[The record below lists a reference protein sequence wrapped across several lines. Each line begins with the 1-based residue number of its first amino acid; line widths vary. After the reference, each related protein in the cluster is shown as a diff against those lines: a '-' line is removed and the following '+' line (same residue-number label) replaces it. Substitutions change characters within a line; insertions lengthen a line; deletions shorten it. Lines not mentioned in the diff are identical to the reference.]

1 MQTITDSIILAQ
13 YWCISAN
20 SNSTE
25 KNLLKIQQKEKIGKK
40 EHKNT

>member
-25 KNLLKIQQKEKIGKK
+25 K
-40 EHKNT
+40 TS